1 MVDQSEGISQNAVW
15 SPNMTAFSS
24 GAKATPHGLLSSYI
38 PLIMGAQV
46 QFNQSDP
53 EPPDQ
58 KPSFCSFVIHQI
70 VNAPTTESDLL
81 GSWQH
86 DPADQQHGALFLPV
100 NMPCIGPQ
108 PV

>member
-53 EPPDQ
+53 EPLTRHRR
-58 KPSFCSFVIHQI
+58 SARVSSIRLSTHQQLK
-70 VNAPTTESDLL
+70 VTFWNH
-81 GSWQH
+81 GSWI
-86 DPADQQHGALFLPV
+86 PLISSTARCFCP
-100 NMPCIGPQ
+100 
-108 PV
+108 